1 MTLTVVLVAG
11 LLLWAALALIMSGA
25 WVVQQ
30 RTRNNGFIDAVWT
43 FGLGAIGLVSALVPL
58 EGNGGPSGRQLLVA
72 LLIGAWSL
80 RLGDHILRRSNARAD
95 DPRYA
100 ALLRQWGA
108 DAKRQMFILLQ
119 KQAIVTVPLALALF
133 LAAHNP
139 APLFR
144 LLDYAAIAVV
154 LIGLVG
160 ESIADRQLAAWVRSK
175 AKNEVICERGLWGWS
190 RHPNYFFEWMFWL
203 AIPLLAIAGGYPW
216 GWLAL
221 AAPLCIYWLLVYVSG
236 IPPLEEHMVQ
246 KYGAAYRAYQARTS
260 AFFPLPPR
268 GAP

>member
-1 MTLTVVLVAG
+1 M
-11 LLLWAALALIMSGA
+11 
-25 WVVQQ
+25 
-30 RTRNNGFIDAVWT
+30 
-43 FGLGAIGLVSALVPL
+43 
-58 EGNGGPSGRQLLVA
+58 
-72 LLIGAWSL
+72 
-80 RLGDHILRRSNARAD
+80 ARPD

-100 ALLRQWGA
+100 ALVRRWGE

-144 LLDYAAIAVV
+144 LLDYAALAVV
-154 LIGLVG
+154 LIGLAG
-160 ESIADRQLAAWVRSK
+160 ESIADRQLTAWMKSK
-175 AKNEVICERGLWGWS
+175 GKDEVICERGLWRWS
-190 RHPNYFFEWMFWL
+190 RHPNYFFEWMFWV

-216 GWLAL
+216 GWLAF

-246 KYGAAYRAYQARTS
+246 KYGAAYRSYQARTS

-268 GAP
+268 SAP

>member
-1 MTLTVVLVAG
+1 MNLTVVLVAA
-11 LLLWAALALIMSGA
+11 LLLWAALAAIMSGA

-30 RTRNNGFIDAVWT
+30 RTRNSGFVDAVWT
-43 FGLGAIGLVSALVPL
+43 FGLGAVGVVSALVPL
-58 EGNGGPSGRQLLVA
+58 EGSGTPSGRQLLVA
-72 LLIGAWSL
+72 LLVGAWSL
-80 RLGDHILRRSNARAD
+80 RLGGHILGRSTARSD

-100 ALLRQWGA
+100 ALIRQWGDGA
-108 DAKRQMFILLQ
+108 RRQMFILLQ
-119 KQAIVTVPLALALF
+119 KQAIVTVPLALGLF

-154 LIGLVG
+154 MIGLIG
-160 ESIADRQLAAWVRSK
+160 ESISDRQLAAWARSK
-175 AKNEVICERGLWGWS
+175 EKNEVICDRGLWRWS
-190 RHPNYFFEWMFWL
+190 RHPNYFFEWMFWV
-203 AIPLLAIAGGYPW
+203 AVPLLAIAGFYPW

-246 KYGAAYRAYQARTS
+246 KYGAAYRSYQARTS
-260 AFFPLPPR
+260 AFFPWPPR
-268 GAP
+268 SAP

>member
-1 MTLTVVLVAG
+1 MTLTVVVVAG
-11 LLLWAALALIMSGA
+11 LLLWAALAVIMSGA
-25 WVVQQ
+25 WAVQQ

-43 FGLGAIGLVSALVPL
+43 FGLGAIGLVSALVPIGES
-58 EGNGGPSGRQLLVA
+58 EGTSGRQLLVA
-72 LLIGAWSL
+72 FLIGAWSL
-80 RLGDHILRRSNARAD
+80 RLGGHILRRSNARAD

-100 ALLRQWGA
+100 ALVRQWGD
-108 DAKRQMFILLQ
+108 DASRQMFILLQ

-144 LLDYAAIAVV
+144 LLDYAALAVV
-154 LIGLVG
+154 LIGLAG
-160 ESIADRQLAAWVRSK
+160 ESIADRQLAAWAKSK
-175 AKNEVICERGLWGWS
+175 GKNEAVCDRGLWGWS
-190 RHPNYFFEWMFWL
+190 RHPNYFFEWMFWV

-216 GWLAL
+216 GFLAF

-246 KYGAAYRAYQARTS
+246 KYGAAYRSYQARTS

-268 GAP
+268 SAP